1 MSEEFAPSPYQPP
14 RRTTTTCYFLHPLL
28 LFNVCI
34 TFYATTHTHTNIR
47 ILWQHVCLNAAQIIV
62 YLFTVTVMC
71 TSFECMCV
79 CICICIWLS
88 CACVWL
94 SKAFRFRILA

>member
-1 MSEEFAPSPYQPP
+1 MSEEFAPSPNQPP
-14 RRTTTTCYFLHPLL
+14 RLTTTTCYFSNPLL

-34 TFYATTHTHTNIR
+34 TFYATTHTHTSIR

-71 TSFECMCV
+71 TP
-79 CICICIWLS
+79 
-88 CACVWL
+88 
-94 SKAFRFRILA
+94 